1 MIKKEGQHLN
11 RIKEYEEKIF
21 KSNQSIENEKAEKVL
36 HGNQTENLKIENQKL
51 NETIKKLVRIKYY
64 IC

>member
-11 RIKEYEEKIF
+11 RINEYEEKIF

-36 HGNQTENLKIENQKL
+36 KENQTENLKIENQKL
-51 NETIKKLVRIKYY
+51 NETIKQLVRIKYY
-64 IC
+64 TC